1 MTVPFRTAIRAA
13 VVDLLEDYAAD
24 ASLSLQVY
32 RARPRSINPPV
43 AFIDRIVDPPI
54 DYLGPQ
60 NLQRTTAV
68 EIVVLHGLF
77 DGGVAVDQA
86 DVFVDGFLRYVAGQ
100 VHAAGG
106 NTTIALIE
114 AADESTYVPDWL
126 PPDLQRTYFATRI
139 TLEGYIG
146 DVIS

>member
-1 MTVPFRTAIRAA
+1 MTVPFRTQVRAA
-13 VVDLLEDYAAD
+13 AVELLEDYAA
-24 ASLSLQVY
+24 AENLSLQVY
-32 RARPRSINPPV
+32 RARPRSINPPT

-60 NLQRTTAV
+60 NLQRTTSV
-68 EIVVLHGLF
+68 EIVILHGLF

-100 VHAAGG
+100 VHAAGA
-106 NTTIALIE
+106 NTTIAVIE

-126 PPDLQRTYFATRI
+126 PPDLQRTYFGTRL

>member
-1 MTVPFRTAIRAA
+1 MVTAFRTQIRAA
-13 VVDLLEDYAAD
+13 VVELLEDYAAG
-24 ASLSLQVY
+24 SGVTLQVY
-32 RARPRSINPPV
+32 RARPRSIQPPT

-54 DYLGPQ
+54 EYFGPQ

-68 EIVVLHGLF
+68 EVVVLHGLF

-86 DVFVDGFLRYVAGQ
+86 DVFVDGFLTYVAHQ
-100 VHAAGG
+100 VHAAGA
-106 NTTIALIE
+106 NTTIALVE

-126 PPDLQRTYFATRI
+126 PPDLQRTYFGTRL

>member
-1 MTVPFRTAIRAA
+1 MVVPFRSAVRAA
-13 VVDLLEDYAAD
+13 AVELLEDYAAQENL
-24 ASLSLQVY
+24 ALQVY
-32 RARPRSINPPV
+32 RARPRSINPPT

-54 DYLGPQ
+54 EYFGPQ
-60 NLQRTTAV
+60 NLQRSTSV

-77 DGGVAVDQA
+77 DGGPAVDQA
-86 DVFVDGFLRYVAGQ
+86 DAFVDGFLRYVAGQ

-106 NTTIALIE
+106 NTTIAIVE
-114 AADESTYVPDWL
+114 AADESSYVPDWL
-126 PPDLQRTYFATRI
+126 QPDLQRTYFGTRL